1 MALSVSANQITGE
14 SPADEQ
20 PELVAPR
27 RTRIDEGHTL
37 RQPCEAAPEVSN
49 PMAAGRELLEV
60 IEGPADEMAAAA
72 LGENL
77 EIRREQ
83 LQLQVSQLAGHLR
96 ERLREVDRREAQ
108 LHAREA
114 HVESEARASRLWL
127 NEREQEYRQRET
139 ELRRRIEE
147 LEERLTPRPADA
159 GEAHEDTEARERDL
173 ADREQLLAHRENE
186 LRERRHESD
195 RQAAALRHA
204 QQLWEQQRE
213 QEERDLADQRADLAR
228 EFQTLV
234 AEREAQLRAAE
245 QLVLDQSQQL
255 DADRSAVLAER
266 RAWDEQQAR
275 QRQALDEARRAADA
289 EIAERRQRLEDR
301 QEWLER
307 QKATLEQVRG
317 EIVALHRQSLEM
329 RLLAEQLWSQ
339 IAGRLPS
346 VEVTHSIAQLRM
358 KLADQYKLEE
368 ANLASRR
375 EELLELG
382 ERITQRHRELTQLRS
397 GLREWAAARQSDIA
411 GQAAALVRR
420 EAELDQ
426 QQERLRQAEQDWSAA
441 RRGYEQQ
448 IRDLTTQ
455 LRALPAAA

>member
-1 MALSVSANQITGE
+1 
-14 SPADEQ
+14 
-20 PELVAPR
+20 
-27 RTRIDEGHTL
+27 
-37 RQPCEAAPEVSN
+37 
-49 PMAAGRELLEV
+49 
-60 IEGPADEMAAAA
+60 
-72 LGENL
+72 
-77 EIRREQ
+77 
-83 LQLQVSQLAGHLR
+83 
-96 ERLREVDRREAQ
+96 
-108 LHAREA
+108 
-114 HVESEARASRLWL
+114 
-127 NEREQEYRQRET
+127 
-139 ELRRRIEE
+139 
-147 LEERLTPRPADA
+147 
-159 GEAHEDTEARERDL
+159 
-173 ADREQLLAHRENE
+173 
-186 LRERRHESD
+186 
-195 RQAAALRHA
+195 
-204 QQLWEQQRE
+204 
-213 QEERDLADQRADLAR
+213 
-228 EFQTLV
+228 
-234 AEREAQLRAAE
+234 
-245 QLVLDQSQQL
+245 DQSQQL